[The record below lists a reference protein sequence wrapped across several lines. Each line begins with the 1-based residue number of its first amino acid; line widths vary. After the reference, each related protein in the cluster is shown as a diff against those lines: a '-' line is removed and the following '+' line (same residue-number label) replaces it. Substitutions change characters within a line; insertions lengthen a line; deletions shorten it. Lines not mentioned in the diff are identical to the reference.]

1 MKFLLTFGSPSGK
14 PYLMSTLFNLI
25 CACSMPF
32 EITKAG
38 NVPSIS
44 LGLISQNKYA
54 PGGRGWNLFALDI
67 CSISDIFGT
76 HTFVPSVIY
85 HTACSWKI
93 QSMSLSF
100 HSWFLAVMVA
110 DMNSRSTFE
119 AFFFHHKH
127 QQFQIN
133 PFPRDGTLGFLCL
146 F

>member
-1 MKFLLTFGSPSGK
+1 
-14 PYLMSTLFNLI
+14 
-25 CACSMPF
+25 MPF

-76 HTFVPSVIY
+76 HTFVPSMIY

-100 HSWFLAVMVA
+100 PSWFLAVMVA

-119 AFFFHHKH
+119 ALLTHFPGTVPLAFFVYFN
-127 QQFQIN
+127 FN
-133 PFPRDGTLGFLCL
+133 F
-146 F
+146 